1 MSAQH
6 RRVQHE
12 NQMKEGAANIFSFL
26 FFFFVFLKHGLTVYL
41 GLAMNSQRSPC
52 FHFPSA
58 GIKGLCCI
66 QGYFSESPFIGFSLK
81 KKKTQNLFIFLY
93 KL

>member
-1 MSAQH
+1 
-6 RRVQHE
+6 
-12 NQMKEGAANIFSFL
+12 
-26 FFFFVFLKHGLTVYL
+26 
-41 GLAMNSQRSPC
+41 
-52 FHFPSA
+52 
-58 GIKGLCCI
+58 LCCI